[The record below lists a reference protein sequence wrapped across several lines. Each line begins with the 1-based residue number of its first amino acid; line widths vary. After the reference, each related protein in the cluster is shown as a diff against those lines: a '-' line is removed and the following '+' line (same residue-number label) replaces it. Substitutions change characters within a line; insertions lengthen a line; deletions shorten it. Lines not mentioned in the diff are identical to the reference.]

1 MKKIAYKIA
10 AVIFASAM
18 LYTSA
23 GAIDL
28 YVDTKLINTDVPP
41 QAIDGRTMVPVR
53 AIFEALGATVEW
65 DGETQT
71 VTGQRGDTTVIMQL
85 GSTTAYVNGEE
96 KNLDVPAQAVE
107 GRTLVPARFISE
119 ALGCDVTWYQDTQTA
134 AVADVTKGQ
143 HIYVTKT
150 GAKYHYS
157 NSCND
162 GTYYEATLAEAMGRG
177 LTPCEKCVLT
187 SSETAIQAEE
197 DNTLSVGDIVTL
209 PEILYFDENGT
220 VKEKGSL
227 GFGST
232 DVMFFDVNGD
242 VYISELTLTTF
253 LANILE
259 EYSVNDG
266 KTVVTSDPNF
276 KYIDYPN
283 LSREYDNGNIVYSY
297 KGITFA
303 YSQSATGADN
313 ELGIQDGCR
322 AINRMGGWIFNANDL
337 VAHFGINKTVSY
349 IDIDRRV
356 ILKDNNNDF

>member
-1 MKKIAYKIA
+1 MKKRIASKIA
-10 AVIFASAM
+10 ATLIAATA
-18 LYTSA
+18 LYTTA
-23 GAIDL
+23 GAVDL
-28 YVDTKLINTDVPP
+28 YVDTALINTDVPP
-41 QAIDGRTMVPVR
+41 QVVDGRTLVPVR
-53 AIFEALGATVEW
+53 AIFEALDATVEW

-71 VTGQRGDTTVIMQL
+71 VTGQRGDTTVIMKL

-96 KNLDVPAQAVE
+96 RILDVPAQAVD

-134 AVADVTKGQ
+134 AVADTMKGQ
-143 HIYVTKT
+143 QIYVTKT
-150 GAKYHYS
+150 GSKYHYS
-157 NSCND
+157 NSCNG

-187 SSETAIQAEE
+187 SSETAIQTEE
-197 DNTLSVGDIVTL
+197 NNALSVGDIVTL
-209 PEILYFDENGT
+209 SDILYFDESGT
-220 VKEKGSL
+220 VKERGSL
-227 GFGST
+227 GFGSK
-232 DVMFFDVNGD
+232 DVMFFNVNGD
-242 VYISELTLTTF
+242 VYISDLTLTTF

-266 KTVVTSDPNF
+266 KTIVTSDPNF

-297 KGITFA
+297 KGITFT

-322 AINRMGGWIFNANDL
+322 AINRMGGWIFSANDL
-337 VAHFGINKTVSY
+337 ATHFGTGKTVSY
-349 IDIDRRV
+349 INGSIV
-356 ILKDNNNDF
+356 IE